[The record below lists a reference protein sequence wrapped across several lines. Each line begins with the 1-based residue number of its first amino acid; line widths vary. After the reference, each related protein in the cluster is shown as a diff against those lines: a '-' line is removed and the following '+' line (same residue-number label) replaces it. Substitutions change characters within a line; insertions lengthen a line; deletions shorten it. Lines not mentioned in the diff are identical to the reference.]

1 VLLVF
6 LAWTLAILH
15 RETGMTLEACA
26 VLALVTVLP
35 KVYLNWLLW
44 TFSKNA
50 EFLGQYGYSLHYAR
64 CNS

>member
-1 VLLVF
+1 MF

-35 KVYLNWLLW
+35 QVYLNRLLQM
-44 TFSKNA
+44 FSKNA
-50 EFLGQYGYSLHYAR
+50 EFLGQHGYSIHYAR